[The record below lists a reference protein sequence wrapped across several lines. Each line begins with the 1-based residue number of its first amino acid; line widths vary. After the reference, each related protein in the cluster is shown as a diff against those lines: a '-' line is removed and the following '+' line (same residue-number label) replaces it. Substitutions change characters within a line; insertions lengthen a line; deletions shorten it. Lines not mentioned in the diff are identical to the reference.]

1 MSDNLSNENEQ
12 REIET
17 AIELENQLTISTE
30 QQTRENL
37 ILKVQFL
44 EEILKL
50 RENKTK
56 TKEANEEGEAASN
69 ESKKEKALR
78 LLMKDEINEIIHV
91 LRTQTGKEGKKH
103 QKFYYWQKQF
113 SVSETEPPQL
123 VKKEKEKK
131 REGKVIPAFRVIME
145 KNLEIR

>member
-1 MSDNLSNENEQ
+1 MTFYKKTKMSDNLSNEIVQ

-17 AIELENQLTISTE
+17 AIELENQLTISETGDATE
-30 QQTRENL
+30 QQPREKL

-103 QKFYYWQKQF
+103 QKFYYF
-113 SVSETEPPQL
+113 TIL
-123 VKKEKEKK
+123 
-131 REGKVIPAFRVIME
+131 IFFY
-145 KNLEIR
+145 

>member
-1 MSDNLSNENEQ
+1 MTFYKKTKMSDNLSNENVQ

-17 AIELENQLTISTE
+17 AIELENQLTISATE
-30 QQTRENL
+30 QQPRENL

-103 QKFYYWQKQF
+103 QKFYYFTIKVKSIKNFTIGKNSFQF
-113 SVSETEPPQL
+113 LRQSL
-123 VKKEKEKK
+123 L
-131 REGKVIPAFRVIME
+131 
-145 KNLEIR
+145 N